1 MTPDSQTMQ
10 RTHSVILR
18 LGDRFC
24 SLPVDCVR
32 EMTVLPEIKK
42 LCGTSAFVPGV
53 ITLRGEAIP
62 VVDLRMRLGMS
73 DVMDDNR
80 DLIRLL
86 EQREQDHLSWLAE
99 LEACIHEERLF
110 SLGLDPTACKFG
122 RWMSEFEPGT
132 RELAYL
138 MQGFAGPHIAIHG
151 IGKEV
156 MQLAESGR
164 KSAALERIEETRAT
178 ELNMLLQQFRRVY
191 DLLSAPPRLIVTVIE
206 VEDEQVGLIVDEVA
220 SMAWVR
226 FEEGDISRE
235 AVLIDGLF
243 ASMGR
248 NEATNAMVSM
258 LNPHGLRVHA
268 A

>member
-99 LEACIHEERLF
+99 LEACIHEERHF

-191 DLLSAPPRLIVTVIE
+191 DLLSAPPRLIV
-206 VEDEQVGLIVDEVA
+206 DEVA
-220 SMAWVR
+220 SLAWVR